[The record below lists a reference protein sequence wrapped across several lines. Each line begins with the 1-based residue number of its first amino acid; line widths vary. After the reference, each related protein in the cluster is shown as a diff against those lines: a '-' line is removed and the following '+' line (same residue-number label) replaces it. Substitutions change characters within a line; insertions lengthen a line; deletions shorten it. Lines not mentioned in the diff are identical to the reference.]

1 MKIAILG
8 VGMVGRTIAK
18 DLAGQFDVTS
28 FDINPDNLL
37 PLEEMGIKT
46 KKADLQQ
53 FETYEFLLANFE
65 MCVLAVPG
73 FMGFE
78 ALKAVI
84 NAGKNVVDI
93 SFSPENTLSLD
104 DLAKQKNV
112 TAIVDCGVAPGL
124 SNLVLGHCNAEM
136 NVESF
141 ECLVGGLPKVRIKPF
156 EFKAPFSPIDV
167 IEEYTRPA
175 RYVENGKLVT
185 KPALSDAQFHDF
197 EKVGTLESFNT
208 DGLRTLIETMPHIKN
223 MKEKTLRYPGHI
235 ELIKSLMGAGFFD
248 DKKININNCD
258 ISPREITLKLLFDQ
272 WKLNAED
279 EEFTLMKMHVSGSK
293 EGKLKELEYFLYDE
307 YDAVSK
313 TSSMSRTTGY
323 TCSAAVNLIA
333 KKIFNKKGLYPP
345 EIVGADKKC
354 FDFVLNY
361 LEERQVKLK
370 KREL

>member
-1 MKIAILG
+1 
-8 VGMVGRTIAK
+8 
-18 DLAGQFDVTS
+18 
-28 FDINPDNLL
+28 
-37 PLEEMGIKT
+37 
-46 KKADLQQ
+46 
-53 FETYEFLLANFE
+53 
-65 MCVLAVPG
+65 
-73 FMGFE
+73 
-78 ALKAVI
+78 
-84 NAGKNVVDI
+84 
-93 SFSPENTLSLD
+93 
-104 DLAKQKNV
+104 
-112 TAIVDCGVAPGL
+112 
-124 SNLVLGHCNAEM
+124 
-136 NVESF
+136 
-141 ECLVGGLPKVRIKPF
+141 
-156 EFKAPFSPIDV
+156 
-167 IEEYTRPA
+167 
-175 RYVENGKLVT
+175 
-185 KPALSDAQFHDF
+185 
-197 EKVGTLESFNT
+197 
-208 DGLRTLIETMPHIKN
+208 
-223 MKEKTLRYPGHI
+223 
-235 ELIKSLMGAGFFD
+235 MGAGFFD

-333 KKIFNKKGLYPP
+333 KKIFDKKGLYPP